1 MQENYLSKKQQENL
15 VGKKSEKIC
24 DIPERT
30 RGTYFVLDDGSVVSE
45 NPYKGNSLE
54 ARNCVEERK
63 RFLRE
68 TGRL

>member
-1 MQENYLSKKQQENL
+1 MEKNYLSKKQQESL

-30 RGTYFVLDDGSVVSE
+30 RGTYFVLYDRSVVLE
-45 NPYKGNSLE
+45 NPYKGNSQE
-54 ARNCVEERK
+54 NRNCVDERK